1 MSVTP
6 FEWALLAVSGVLFI
20 ALVVITI
27 IASKRL
33 R

>member
-1 MSVTP
+1 MTATP
-6 FEWALLAVSGVLFI
+6 FEWVLLAVSSVLFI